1 MLLGNLDLLKIN
13 TIMKKNIFKYF
24 SIALALFFV
33 SCDEENYE
41 FGDILAPSNVALNI
55 TIVGAD
61 DDNPTGDGSGKIM
74 LEASASNAFSYKFSI
89 DGIESIAPSGMM
101 ETTLTKTGVEKYAV
115 TAVAI
120 GPGGT
125 TSSISQQ
132 IEVFVDFQPDPSFFG
147 AWKLA
152 PEPGALGVG
161 PAVGNYSWWSSDAA
175 VVADRACLFDDL
187 FIFNEDGTFQN
198 VMGDSTWLELGV
210 AAPTCAAPV
219 APHDGSN
226 PATFSV
232 TKDFIV
238 INGLGAF
245 LGLYKVHNTG
255 EDGVPIGNTI
265 TYNYT
270 HDIDNGTLEITIT
283 GFNTGVPEAAWYY
296 KFIKAD

>member
-1 MLLGNLDLLKIN
+1 MKNL
-13 TIMKKNIFKYF
+13 KYVF
-24 SIALALFFV
+24 VLFITAV
-33 SCDEENYE
+33 TLSGCEEENYE
-41 FGDILAPSNVALNI
+41 FGDILAPSNIALNI

-61 DDNPTGDGSGKIM
+61 DANPTGDGSGEIVI
-74 LEASASNAFSYKFSI
+74 EASASNALSYKFSI
-89 DGIESIAPSGMM
+89 DGVESIAPSGMM
-101 ETTLTKTGVEKYAV
+101 ETTLTKTGVEKYAI
-115 TAVAI
+115 TAIAI

-125 TSSISQQ
+125 TSSDAQEV
-132 IEVFVDFQPDPSFFG
+132 EVFVDFKPDPSFFG

-161 PAVGNYSWWSSDAA
+161 PAIGDIGWWSSDAA
-175 VVADRACLFDDL
+175 VVEDRACLFDDL

-210 AAPTCAAPV
+210 AAPTCSAPV

-238 INGLGAF
+238 LQGVGAF
-245 LGLYKVHNTG
+245 LGLYKVHNAG
-255 EDGVPIGNTI
+255 EDGMPVGDTI

-270 HDIDNGTLEITIT
+270 HDIENGTLDVNIT
-283 GFNTGVPEAAWYY
+283 GFHPIPEAAWYF
-296 KFIKAD
+296 KFVKAD